1 MPIAASAAF
10 LLATSAAFFAPG
22 AFAQENSILALPGQA
37 EGTAIGPAEAR
48 RRATH
53 QSLRYPFVMC
63 HYVEP
68 TVVQGETARISYY
81 VTDWE
86 HSKVRFGDD
95 SKRFRVSLE
104 WSDDGEAWKRTEQKN
119 VASGDGTFELPGLP
133 RGDYVFRVVA
143 RDAEG
148 RQSRTVWGEFRVRT
162 KDELEVKP
170 SEIVRPTV
178 ADLAAHGVRTEADD
192 FYAIH
197 PVDLGEIEPM
207 RNYRD
212 QIAYNDPNRA
222 ADKEALEKA
231 IAAKVAEAM
240 ESEEGRRLVAAHP
253 DGYVVFAPAKDG
265 KFIYRSKDF
274 RKVVPGARHDA
285 AALERRAATNSVALT
300 AYFAGLASNGV
311 RKVVL
316 PKATI
321 RLSATQLMRV
331 PSRLTLDL
339 GGGKLKIN
347 ASSALGG
354 TPIQLFRVEDA
365 HIVNGTLEGQYFEYD
380 YENCGSQNP
389 EHVGLASMFGDV
401 RHCSFEN
408 LDVRYTVG
416 AGTSFGI
423 TWLENPYARPKW
435 EVREWAQKNR
445 IQGFD
450 IPKSK
455 NGAEPA
461 PDNDW
466 VPGILTSRG
475 EVADNGEGCFTSPFR
490 ELGTLTKKRFLTVSR
505 FLGFRG
511 MSTLSDYFSIAFYD
525 AEKRFI
531 SGEIGFQYHKV
542 FIPKDAAFMRISIDV
557 DNIGKARDCDL
568 KAFLTYT
575 PQDCVWRNVRYS
587 YCRTL
592 GLSIHDGFNMLFE
605 DIDITRSGDESCR
618 CASDAEDGWDGMQNM
633 TFRRVTCHDNPNND
647 FTVCCGHSFVYED
660 CDMRFWVMQRVHS
673 AVFRRCRIRGGTW
686 DCLTLTRDGY
696 KRFED
701 NTYDCK
707 AICIGTPA
715 DIVARKKVDP
725 DWELVLNGGAFKGRS
740 AEEPMSVTVGQ
751 TGRFRGCTFENCVLK
766 GPADHYTDC
775 TIGPGC
781 TRLAK

>member
-1 MPIAASAAF
+1 MKFRPMFLTAALCVF
-10 LLATSAAFFAPG
+10 G
-22 AFAQENSILALPGQA
+22 AFAQESTMLALPGQA

-63 HYVEP
+63 YYVEP
-68 TVVQGETARISYY
+68 TVVQGETVRISYY

-86 HSKVRFGDD
+86 HSKVRFGDA
-95 SKRFRVSLE
+95 SKRFSVTLE
-104 WSDDGEAWKRTEQKN
+104 WSDDGLKWKRADQKN
-119 VASGDGTFELPGLP
+119 VASGDGMFELPGLT

-143 RDAEG
+143 SDAEG

-162 KDELEVKP
+162 KEELEIKP
-170 SEIVRPTV
+170 SEIVRPTI
-178 ADLAAHGVRTEADD
+178 AELASHGIVVEPDN
-192 FYAIH
+192 FYAFH
-197 PVDLGEIEPM
+197 PVDVGEIQPM
-207 RNYRD
+207 RSFRD
-212 QIAYNDPNRA
+212 QITYNDPKRA
-222 ADKEALEKA
+222 ADKKALEEA
-231 IAAKVAEAM
+231 IAAKVAETI
-240 ESEEGRRLVAAHP
+240 ESEEGRRLVAAHE
-253 DGYVVFAPAKDG
+253 DGYVVFAPAKNG

-300 AYFAGLASNGV
+300 KYLADLASNGV

-316 PKATI
+316 PKSTV
-321 RLSATQLMRV
+321 RLSATKLMLV
-331 PSRLTLDL
+331 PSHLTLDL

-347 ASSALGG
+347 TSSALGG

-365 HIVNGTLEGQYFEYD
+365 HIVNGTLEGQYFEYS
-380 YENCGSQNP
+380 YETCGSQNP

-401 RHCSFEN
+401 RYCSFEN

-435 EVREWAQKNR
+435 EVREWTQRNR
-445 IQGFD
+445 IQGFN
-450 IPKSK
+450 IPKPK
-455 NGAEPA
+455 KGAA
-461 PDNDW
+461 PVTNDDW
-466 VPGILTSRG
+466 TPGILTPKG

-490 ELGTLTKKRFLTVSR
+490 ELGMLTKKRFLTVSR
-505 FLGFRG
+505 FLGYRG

-542 FIPKDAAFMRISIDV
+542 FIPKGAAFMRISIDV

-575 PQDCVWRNVRYS
+575 PHDCVWRNVRYS
-587 YCRTL
+587 YCRTQ
-592 GLSIHDGFNMLFE
+592 GLSIVDGFNMLFE

-633 TFRRVTCHDNPNND
+633 TFRRVNCHDNPNGE

-660 CDMRFWVMQRVHS
+660 CTARFGVNQRVHS
-673 AVFRRCRIRGGTW
+673 AIWRRCRIKGGTW

-701 NTYDCK
+701 NTYVGG

-715 DIVARKKVDP
+715 EIVARKKVDP
-725 DWELVLNGGAFKGRS
+725 DWEVVLNGGVFKGKS
-740 AEEPMSVTVGQ
+740 AEEPMSVTVGR
-751 TGRFRGCTFENCVLK
+751 TGRFRDCTFENCVLK
-766 GPADHYTDC
+766 GPADHFSDC
-775 TIGPGC
+775 KIGPGC
-781 TRLAK
+781 TRAAK